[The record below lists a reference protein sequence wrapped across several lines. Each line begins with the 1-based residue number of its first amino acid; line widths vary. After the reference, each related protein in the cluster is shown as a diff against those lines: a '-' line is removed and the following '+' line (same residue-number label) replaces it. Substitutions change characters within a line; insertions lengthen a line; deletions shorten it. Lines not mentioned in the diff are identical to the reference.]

1 MARSLSTAAKEAIL
15 AQQTSKV
22 FLTLLDIS
30 HSEFESTFHFVDNP
44 IPVIAN
50 GYIYEPFPFALTLPD
65 DNAERAP
72 QARLVV
78 GNVTREIMD
87 EIRSVGGGER
97 IRIDFHI
104 LMSGQVATEEFL
116 LLETGDFLLLENGDK
131 LVQDEPVEVVASY
144 SNYELRNISFDALAI
159 QGDLIL
165 GDFLTEPFPPNR
177 FTPNLFPALF

>member
-1 MARSLSTAAKEAIL
+1 MARTLSSKALAALL
-15 AQQTSKV
+15 AQQTEKV

-30 HSEFESTFHFVDNP
+30 HSKFASTFHFVDNP
-44 IPVIAN
+44 IPIIAN

-87 EIRSVGGGER
+87 EIRSVGGSER
-97 IRIDFHI
+97 IRVGFHI
-104 LMSGQVATEEFL
+104 LMSGQVTTEFL

-131 LVQDEPVEVVASY
+131 LVLDEPVEVIASY
-144 SNYELRNISFDALAI
+144 SNYELRNIGFDALTI

-165 GDFLTEPFPPNR
+165 GDFLTEPFPPDR